1 MTTPTPTRSGEPR
14 LAAIASWAV
23 LAASFGLSA
32 ATWIALAQLAGF
44 TDTLH
49 LPVLDVTVGLAWL
62 MPIAV
67 DGYVVVALVLW
78 MAPVPARVA
87 HFAKVN
93 TYAAAAIGVAAQSAY
108 HALTVWSA
116 QPADHREAW
125 RAVLAAIV
133 GALPPAV
140 AGLAVHMRALIRRE
154 SQTTRP
160 PAAPAEQP
168 PAPVVA
174 PVEQPAP
181 TVEQPAAV
189 AVPVAEQHALHVE
202 RSGSGRDG
210 VLVPIAPAA
219 FTRVNG
225 NNPAGV
231 AR

>member
-1 MTTPTPTRSGEPR
+1 MTTPTPTHARTGEPR

-32 ATWIALAQLAGF
+32 ATWIALARLAGF

-116 QPADHREAW
+116 QPVDHREAW

-154 SQTTRP
+154 SQATRP
-160 PAAPAEQP
+160 TVAQP
-168 PAPVVA
+168 SPSVVA
-174 PVEQPAP
+174 AVEQPAP
-181 TVEQPAAV
+181 TVEQPVAV
-189 AVPVAEQHALHVE
+189 AVPVAEQRVVNVE
-202 RSGSGRDG
+202 RPESGRDG
-210 VLVPIAPAA
+210 VLVPVAPAA

-225 NNPAGV
+225 NNLAGV